1 MKLTDDMKNQESNL
15 KSGLFCVAMISRFHG
30 FPIDIKQLQHH
41 FSRSKNAIT
50 SIELARVFKDVD
62 ITAKLVE
69 KKIEEFKPTFFPLVA
84 KLSSGDF
91 VVVAQYDSSNQKV
104 LVQRSS
110 NERALWEPVAE
121 FQPNLTRKVL
131 LLKKNPAKAGVQK
144 EFGFKWFLRAAAK
157 YWNVLRDCV
166 LASLFVQIFA
176 LVSPLVFMI
185 VIDKVLSNNSLSTLD
200 VLVFALAVVSL
211 FEILLNALR
220 TYLLSHTAN
229 RIDLML
235 GVELFK
241 HLMKLPLSYFETR
254 QVGDTIARMREL
266 ENVRQFITGSGIMLF
281 LDLFFLVVFISV
293 MYLFSPFLSTIVL
306 IALPFI
312 FCASFVLTPFL
323 RDRLEDKYTSNA
335 NNQSF
340 LVETISGIE
349 TIKAIAAEPGVRE
362 NWENKLS
369 DHVKNGFR
377 SNHLAN
383 LISQSTTVIS
393 KVLSV
398 LLLWFGAKEVLAGNL
413 TVGQL
418 IAFNMLS
425 SRAIAPIIRLSQ
437 VWKEFEQAN
446 ISIARIGDIFTCP
459 AEQGFDP
466 NRVSL
471 PAIKGDVTFDRVSF
485 RYKQGAH
492 EVLSDVSFS
501 VSPGEIVGIVG
512 TTGSGKTTLV
522 KLLQRLYVP
531 EKGRVLIDGVDL
543 SMADASWLRRQI
555 GVVVQ
560 DGVLFNCSIRDNI
573 TLNTPELE
581 IEAVIEAA
589 KLAGAHSFI
598 QELQM
603 GYDTPVGERGVQL
616 STGQRQ
622 RLAIARALATNPRML
637 IFDEA
642 TSSLDYESELLIQQ
656 NMKKMCAGRTVF
668 IVAHRLSTVRY
679 ADRIITLEKGCIV
692 ENDKPEI
699 LLSANGRFATLHKI
713 HEGNCV

>member
-1 MKLTDDMKNQESNL
+1 MS
-15 KSGLFCVAMISRFHG
+15 
-30 FPIDIKQLQHH
+30 
-41 FSRSKNAIT
+41 
-50 SIELARVFKDVD
+50 
-62 ITAKLVE
+62 AKLVD
-69 KKIEEFKPTFFPLVA
+69 KKLDQLKPAFFPLVVE
-84 KLSSGDF
+84 LQSGEF
-91 VVVAQYDSSNQKV
+91 VVLAKYDNSNQKV
-104 LVQRSS
+104 LVQRRTA
-110 NERALWEPVAE
+110 ERSTWQSVDEL
-121 FQPNLTRKVL
+121 QSRLTDNVL
-131 LLKKNPAKAGVQK
+131 VVKKNPAKSGVQK
-144 EFGFKWFLRAAAK
+144 EFGFKWFLAAAAK
-157 YWNVLRDCV
+157 YWSVLRDCV
-166 LASLFVQIFA
+166 IASLFVQIFA

-200 VLVFALAVVSL
+200 VLVFALVVVSL
-211 FEILLNALR
+211 FEIILNALR

-241 HLMKLPLSYFETR
+241 HLMKLPLSYFESR

-281 LDLFFLVVFISV
+281 LDLFFLVVFIGV
-293 MYLFSPFLSTIVL
+293 MYLFSPFLSTIV
-306 IALPFI
+306 IVALPCI
-312 FCASFVLTPFL
+312 FCASFMITPFL
-323 RDRLEDKYTSNA
+323 RDKLEDKYTSNA

-340 LVETISGIE
+340 LVETIGGIE
-349 TIKAIAAEPGVRE
+349 TIKAIAAEPRVRE
-362 NWENKLS
+362 NWENKLT
-369 DHVKNGFR
+369 DHVKNGFK
-377 SNHLAN
+377 SGHLAN

-398 LLLWFGAKEVLAGNL
+398 LLLWFGAKEVLLGNL
-413 TVGQL
+413 TVGQF

-446 ISIARIGDIFTCP
+446 ISISRIGDIFNCP
-459 AEQGFDP
+459 GEQGFDP

-471 PAIKGDVTFDRVSF
+471 PPIEGNVIFDRVSF
-485 RYKQGAH
+485 RYKPESQ

-501 VSPGEIVGIVG
+501 VKAGEVVGIVG
-512 TTGSGKTTLV
+512 STGSGKTTLA

-531 EKGRVLIDGVDL
+531 EKGRVLIDGIDL
-543 SMADASWLRRQI
+543 SMADASWLRRQM

-560 DGVLFNCSIRDNI
+560 DGVLFNSSIRDNI
-573 TLNTPELE
+573 TLNAPDLE

-589 KLAGAHSFI
+589 KLVGAHSFI
-598 QELQM
+598 LELQM

-656 NMKKMCAGRTVF
+656 NMKKICKGRTVF
-668 IVAHRLSTVRY
+668 IIAHRLSTVRH
-679 ADRIITLEKGCIV
+679 ADRIISLEKGCLV
-692 ENDKPEI
+692 ENDKPDV
-699 LLSANGRFATLHKI
+699 LLSTNGRYATLHKI
-713 HEGNCV
+713 HEGSYV